1 MCFGI
6 QVAHSARAAL
16 QYQTRNLITVGDRTG
31 TSTAG
36 LQDAPN
42 LGLTVTPTY
51 YCSFNGALTSC
62 FTGGSGLVY
71 FAKVVV
77 SGTFHSMLN
86 YPGIPNTAVVTSTA
100 VMRVTNQ

>member
-16 QYQTRNLITVGDRTG
+16 QYQTRNLTTVGDTG
-31 TSTAG
+31 GTRNAA

-42 LGLTVTPTY
+42 LGLTVTPNY

-62 FTGGSGLVY
+62 FSGTSGLVY
-71 FAKVVV
+71 FAKVQV

-86 YPGIPNTAVVTSTA
+86 YPGIPNTFVVTSSA